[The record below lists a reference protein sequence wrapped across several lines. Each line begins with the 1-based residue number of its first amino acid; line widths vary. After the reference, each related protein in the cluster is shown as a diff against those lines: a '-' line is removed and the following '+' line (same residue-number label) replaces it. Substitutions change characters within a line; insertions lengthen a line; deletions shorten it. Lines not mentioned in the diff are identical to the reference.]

1 MTTQFQT
8 NKGDNAA
15 VKPVPPVLP
24 PLDDDDDLDLSS
36 PRRTA
41 PRWRR
46 NLVALLVL
54 TGIVGGGGYGVSAYL
69 KAAKARAAGETQF
82 KIAPVALGDV
92 KKTVSASGTL
102 QPWSTVDIKSKA
114 GGRVERLLVDVG
126 DPVKPGLLLARIDPA
141 DSLLTVRQSKADL
154 DSANA
159 RETQGDYQYQ
169 LQIKQSAI
177 AIQTA
182 RAQLASAQASAE
194 AARTRYQTA
203 LAQSTAQPT
212 LTSALVAQSA
222 ATLDAAVRARE
233 QLTQTQAQDLA
244 QTQASVEQ
252 AKADAENAGLTLGRQ
267 QSLLQKGF
275 VSQSIVD
282 QATATARSVRAALTS
297 AQKRLSTIGA
307 AQQAERA
314 AADARVVQAQ
324 ASLRNAQAQI
334 DVQSRRNSA
343 QELAASVKQADAQ
356 VAQSRAALNQAIA
369 NQANNNIKREDIV
382 SARATKERANA
393 SLINAQN
400 TLDQTSVRSP
410 SEGVVLQKYVEQGTI
425 ITSGLSLSST
435 GTSILQL
442 GDISKMYVDVTV
454 DETDIANVDEGQT
467 VDVTIDAYPG
477 VPFEGKVS
485 RVNPQAISEQ
495 NVTTVHVRV
504 EVDNSSASFRLLK
517 PGMNAT
523 CEFVLGEQKN
533 VVAVPSEA
541 VKEDDNGSYVEVA
554 TGGKPAPADPTAAAP
569 ADPNTKIGVTKKRV
583 PVVVGLV
590 GNETTEITSG
600 LKGGEN
606 IIVQTIEPEVATT
619 PAAGAGGSPFGGGG
633 GGRPGGG
640 GGGFGG
646 GGGGRGR

>member
-8 NKGDNAA
+8 KKGDDVAA
-15 VKPVPPVLP
+15 RPAPPILP
-24 PLDDDDDLDLSS
+24 PLDDDDDLDMDAA
-36 PRRTA
+36 PRTA

-54 TGIVGGGGYGVSAYL
+54 TGIVGGGGWGVSAYL
-69 KAAKARAAGETQF
+69 KAAKARASGETQY
-82 KIAPVALGDV
+82 KIAPVTTGDV

-102 QPWSTVDIKSKA
+102 QPWATVDIKSRA
-114 GGRVERLLVDVG
+114 GGRVERLFVDVG

-159 RETQGDYQYQ
+159 RQTQGDYQYQ
-169 LQIKQSAI
+169 LQVKQSAI

-182 RAQLASAQASAE
+182 RAQLASTQASAE

-203 LAQSTAQPT
+203 LAQANAQPT
-212 LTSALVAQSA
+212 LTSALIAQSA

-252 AKADAENAGLTLGRQ
+252 AKADADNAELTLGRQ
-267 QSLLQKGF
+267 KGLLTKGF
-275 VSQSIVD
+275 VSQSAVD
-282 QATATARSVRAALTS
+282 QATATARSVRAQLAS
-297 AQKRLSTIGA
+297 AQKRLSTIAA
-307 AQQAERA
+307 AQSAERA
-314 AADARVVQAQ
+314 AADARVVQSQ

-334 DVQSRRNSA
+334 DPLTRRNSA

-356 VAQSRAALNQAIA
+356 VAQSRAALSQAIA
-369 NQANNNIKREDIV
+369 NQANNNIRREDIV
-382 SARATKERANA
+382 SARATKERAAA
-393 SLINAQN
+393 SLNNAQEV
-400 TLDQTSVRSP
+400 LDQTSVRSP
-410 SEGVVLQKYVEQGTI
+410 TEGVVLQKYVEQGTI
-425 ITSGLSLSST
+425 ITSGLSLNST
-435 GTSILQL
+435 GASILQL
-442 GDISKMYVDVTV
+442 GDVSKMYVDVTV

-485 RVNPQAISEQ
+485 RVNPQAQSEQ

-523 CEFVLGEQKN
+523 CEFVLDSKDG
-533 VVAVPSEA
+533 VI
-541 VKEDDNGSYVEVA
+541 KEDDNGSYVEVA
-554 TGGKPAPADPTAAAP
+554 TGGKPAPADPTSAAP
-569 ADPNTKIGVTKKRV
+569 ADPDTKVGVSKKRV
-583 PVVVGLV
+583 AVVVGLQ
-590 GNETTEITSG
+590 GNETTQITEG

-633 GGRPGGG
+633 AGGR

-646 GGGGRGR
+646 AGGGGRGGR